1 MLQDTFIR
9 SEIDST
15 DFKNENLASKIKKSK
30 KSKKTP
36 YQKTVKID
44 DILDQDAQI
53 EVKKLSEKYPQ
64 KFKLLGE
71 AGKVFNTDIN
81 RLKASKK
88 IKEKYKKIRQNK
100 VKSRKIIE
108 SNKVNKI
115 LKDIDTVEEIKDI
128 SNKKRKQA
136 AARAII
142 KKYKT
147 IKKPK
152 KTYLVE
158 DIKEVP
164 QEVKGESIIEAVNK
178 VFDFRKFKKDQEKM
192 LKKGKTSRK
201 ITAEKISKKYKK
213 LKKPKKTYLVNEEH
227 LEKEMYDE
235 PQQDLFEGES
245 VLAAANKVFDFK
257 KFQQNQK

>member
-1 MLQDTFIR
+1 M
-9 SEIDST
+9 
-15 DFKNENLASKIKKSK
+15 
-30 KSKKTP
+30 
-36 YQKTVKID
+36 
-44 DILDQDAQI
+44 
-53 EVKKLSEKYPQ
+53 
-64 KFKLLGE
+64 
-71 AGKVFNTDIN
+71 
-81 RLKASKK
+81 
-88 IKEKYKKIRQNK
+88 QNK

-128 SNKKRKQA
+128 PNKKRKQA

-178 VFDFRKFKKDQEKM
+178 AFDFRKFKKDQEKM

-213 LKKPKKTYLVNEEH
+213 LKKPKKTHLVNEED
-227 LEKEMYDE
+227 LEKEMYE
-235 PQQDLFEGES
+235 KPQQDLFEGES
-245 VLAAANKVFDFK
+245 VLAVANKVFDFK

>member
-1 MLQDTFIR
+1 M
-9 SEIDST
+9 
-15 DFKNENLASKIKKSK
+15 
-30 KSKKTP
+30 
-36 YQKTVKID
+36 
-44 DILDQDAQI
+44 
-53 EVKKLSEKYPQ
+53 
-64 KFKLLGE
+64 
-71 AGKVFNTDIN
+71 
-81 RLKASKK
+81 
-88 IKEKYKKIRQNK
+88 QNK

-178 VFDFRKFKKDQEKM
+178 AFDFRKFKKDQEKM